1 MAKSLELQ
9 NAQLFGFC
17 FCTALL
23 HCSTLEFSLS
33 ESRKQEVVKT
43 NGNKQGL
50 KILGFIHGVQY
61 VIPTRTRFQH
71 IIFPHHR
78 SQIVS
83 FPCSVVSV

>member
-17 FCTALL
+17 FR
-23 HCSTLEFSLS
+23 HCSTLESSLS

-83 FPCSVVSV
+83 FPCSFVSV

>member
-23 HCSTLEFSLS
+23 HGSLS

-43 NGNKQGL
+43 KTATNK
-50 KILGFIHGVQY
+50 V
-61 VIPTRTRFQH
+61 
-71 IIFPHHR
+71 
-78 SQIVS
+78 
-83 FPCSVVSV
+83 